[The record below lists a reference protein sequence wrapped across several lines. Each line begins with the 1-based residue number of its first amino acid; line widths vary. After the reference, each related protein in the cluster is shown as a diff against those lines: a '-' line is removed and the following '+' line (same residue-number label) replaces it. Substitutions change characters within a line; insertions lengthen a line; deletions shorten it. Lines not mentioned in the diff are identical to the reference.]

1 MDGVVDGIMEGE
13 VEGDSGEAHVVPRVS
28 DFLCL
33 LVLSLLF
40 LIFEILDSRT

>member
-1 MDGVVDGIMEGE
+1 MEGEVDGGVDGVMEGE

-33 LVLSLLF
+33 LV
-40 LIFEILDSRT
+40 RMMRCK